1 MDAYPDNPE
10 ASIEGELDSP
20 LGLIFILLVVTV
32 LVLGGGGVLLI
43 RFGGNNDAVASG
55 LVMDGSVQQGDEM
68 SSDSSTVHTNQP
80 EQFVDE
86 NGNHWTRNPDGSM
99 LWWNGTEWQKVE

>member
-20 LGLIFILLVVTV
+20 MGLVIIILVVTI
-32 LVLGGGGVLLI
+32 LVLGGGGVLLL
-43 RFGGNNDAVASG
+43 RSGSEKNPAVTSG
-55 LVMDGSVQQGDEM
+55 LVMDGTETDTSNVQGNE
-68 SSDSSTVHTNQP
+68 P

-99 LWWNGTEWQKVE
+99 LWWNGTEWQHVE